1 LAWRVT
7 RTYPFAQGRSAKHAA
22 RGGGGG
28 DDEAR
33 SGADGVLF
41 RLHHYL
47 FLDAYPLVLL
57 RAQQENKEHR
67 RRRHKEEEQA
77 LRERP
82 PLVVTS
88 KRDLEGVTSYHRP
101 CAGSR

>member
-1 LAWRVT
+1 LVWRVT

-57 RAQQENKEHR
+57 RA
-67 RRRHKEEEQA
+67 HKRTKSIDDDDTKRKNRLYVSA
-77 LRERP
+77 LPLWSP
-82 PLVVTS
+82 PSETWRV
-88 KRDLEGVTSYHRP
+88 
-101 CAGSR
+101 